1 MLRWSIWWWERK
13 TAENENEGVIHREIT
28 ENEPGTNWDVLKKV
42 IEECPDGQ
50 DEDKKEKLQRIKMK
64 V

>member
-1 MLRWSIWWWERK
+1 MINMMMRKK
-13 TAENENEGVIHREIT
+13 TAENENEGVIHRDIT
-28 ENEPGTNWDVLKKV
+28 ENEPETNWDVLKKV